1 MHNVVPALFQC
12 EKRLLQYK
20 VANYIKV
27 CLIIKTTECDLLLL
41 LLLLLAELF
50 VFVTKAEK
58 ICMK

>member
-20 VANYIKV
+20 VANYIKD

-41 LLLLLAELF
+41 SLLAELF

-58 ICMK
+58 ICTK